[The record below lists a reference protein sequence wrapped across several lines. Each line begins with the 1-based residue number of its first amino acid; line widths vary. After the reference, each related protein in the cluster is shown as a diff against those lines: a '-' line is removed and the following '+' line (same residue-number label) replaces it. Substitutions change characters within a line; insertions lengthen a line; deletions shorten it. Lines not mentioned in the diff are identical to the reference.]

1 MNHQSENHI
10 NDHPPHVDFISFA
23 FKSIEVL
30 FGFVLFQTPEPPSSV
45 SSLLGLQS
53 AFAIL

>member
-30 FGFVLFQTPEPPSSV
+30 FDFVLFQTPEPPSSV